1 MAPKVDQGTLI
12 ILDIGR
18 NTAEPD
24 EKNKKS
30 FFEAAREC
38 TARLIERKIMSQGKN
53 QMGIM
58 LLGSKKTKNNM
69 ASQCEGAFRRIELVA
84 QMQDPT
90 WKMIRDVPEQPSNNQ
105 GDWLEAVIAAADHF
119 KNEVSGVNIASKKI
133 VLMTNFQN
141 PTKLDRDDV
150 EQVLN
155 GLKDDNFELDV
166 IGPDIY
172 GENQKGDDLEL
183 ARQFVEATN
192 GATAPFDA
200 TMSYLLYHRKKI
212 TKPTPWNVDLS
223 IGPNAKIPVSVYIRL
238 EDNPKIVKK
247 WNKCVKDPVTYKGSA
262 SEAIVR
268 EKVHVNTENQTVVE
282 ANEVIK
288 GYNYGQQIIPFADYD
303 KTMLYQSG
311 EKCLAVYGFTYANNV
326 TWQNLT
332 GQSLYYIFGQKGN
345 RKAQDAVECLV
356 KCLHELNMVGIVRR
370 VYQKGNAPKMYA
382 IMPVID
388 TNNFICLS
396 MAAIC
401 YKDEIK
407 SMAFPPTNLKK
418 YNCTN
423 EQVNAFKDLIKA
435 MDLMK
440 AYDEFDEAE
449 AFPTAQTVSPSA
461 QYMLDCIAFRAMNP
475 GKPLLQPRDE
485 IMELFK
491 LPPAIEVR
499 TRAPLENLKKLLIL
513 NEIEVKARKP
523 RKDDAQFD
531 NLPIKPSD
539 DPVPTTSAQTNGEN
553 NMPKIQLPKK
563 TDEVLN
569 IGTVDP
575 VSDFKALSDKG
586 KTLEDLSSE
595 MIEAIESLVNCNLDG
610 TYSKALNTMK
620 FFRIECVKSD
630 PKYYNNW
637 MQKFKR
643 ALVDRK
649 KDDVLKLINEKQLN
663 YILKEENS
671 LSTYEENTNEDSQ
684 YYENDTIPNS
694 VDLIIKSEEND
705 MFDEM

>member
-1 MAPKVDQGTLI
+1 MPSKVDQGTLI

-18 NTAEPD
+18 NVAEPD
-24 EKNKKS
+24 EKNGKS

-58 LLGSKKTKNNM
+58 LVGSKKTKNNM

-84 QMQDPT
+84 EMQDPT
-90 WKMIRDVPEQPSNNQ
+90 WKMIRDLPEQPSDKQ

-119 KNEVSGVNIASKKI
+119 KHGVPGVHIASKKI

-141 PTKLDRDDV
+141 PTKLDGEDI
-150 EQVLN
+150 EQVRIV
-155 GLKDDNFELDV
+155 F
-166 IGPDIY
+166 
-172 GENQKGDDLEL
+172 
-183 ARQFVEATN
+183 
-192 GATAPFDA
+192 
-200 TMSYLLYHRKKI
+200 
-212 TKPTPWNVDLS
+212 
-223 IGPNAKIPVSVYIRL
+223 IRL
-238 EDNPKIVKK
+238 EDNPKIVKQ
-247 WNKCVKDPVTYKGSA
+247 WQKCVKDPVTNKGSA

-268 EKVHVNTENQTVVE
+268 EKVQVNTENQTVVE
-282 ANEVIK
+282 ATEVIK

-303 KTMLYQSG
+303 QTMLYQSG
-311 EKCLAVYGFTYANNV
+311 EKCLSVYGFTYANNM

-332 GQSLYYIFGQKGN
+332 GSSLYYIFGQKGN
-345 RKAQDAVECLV
+345 KKAQDAVECLV

-370 VYQKGNAPKMYA
+370 VYARGNAPKMYA

-407 SMAFPPTNLKK
+407 SMAFPATNLKK
-418 YNCTN
+418 FNCTD

-440 AYDEFDEAE
+440 AYDEYDEAE
-449 AFPTAQTVSPSA
+449 AFPIAQTVSPSA
-461 QYMLDCIAFRAMNP
+461 QYVLDCIAYRAMNP
-475 GKPLLQPRDE
+475 GKPLPQPRDE
-485 IMELFK
+485 IMDLFK

-499 TRAPLENLKKLLIL
+499 SRAPLEKLKKLFTL
-513 NEIEVKARKP
+513 NEIEVKAKKP
-523 RKDDAQFD
+523 RKNDAQFD
-531 NLPIKPSD
+531 NLPMKPSD
-539 DPVPTTSAQTNGEN
+539 DPVPTTSTQTNGDS

-563 TDEVLN
+563 TDDVVS

-595 MIEAIESLVNCNLDG
+595 MIEAIESLVYCNLDG
-610 TYSKALNTMK
+610 TYAKALNTMR
-620 FFRIECVKSD
+620 FFRTECVKSD
-630 PKYYNNW
+630 PKHYNTW
-637 MQKFKR
+637 LRKFKM

-663 YILKEENS
+663 YILKEENN
-671 LSTYEENTNEDSQ
+671 LSTYEENSNEDSQ

-694 VDLIIKSEEND
+694 VDLVIKPEEND